1 MSGGQF
7 NAENAEALGFP
18 GINVG
23 EDKNSLSVEK
33 EFFESEWC
41 TRRESNPDLWLR
53 RPLFYPLNYRCTKG
67 RFYRDIAAPPQ
78 CFFSTDSADE
88 ANP

>member
-1 MSGGQF
+1 
-7 NAENAEALGFP
+7 
-18 GINVG
+18 
-23 EDKNSLSVEK
+23 
-33 EFFESEWC
+33 
-41 TRRESNPDLWLR
+41 
-53 RPLFYPLNYRCTKG
+53 LNYRCTKG